1 MKATIDIPDDLYR
14 QVKAEAA
21 LRGLTIR
28 EVTTTLYRRWLRGG
42 QENEAAGQQTP
53 EEWLRAW
60 LRDCHA
66 AMEQAPPGPTALEH
80 LEADRNRLELG

>member
-1 MKATIDIPDDLYR
+1 MGALARESDMKATI
-14 QVKAEAA
+14 
-21 LRGLTIR
+21 
-28 EVTTTLYRRWLRGG
+28 
-42 QENEAAGQQTP
+42 ENEAADQQTP

-80 LEADRNRLELG
+80 LEADRNRLEPG